1 MADLG
6 KIPEFKKSFWKAIGD
21 EVADRIRVHTT
32 KGGKDVFNKNFT
44 PYQRHAPFWFTKK
57 VNGKTIRVY
66 AEDYPT
72 RKPKIARGGGN
83 FGSKVNLQLSGDMM
97 RNLQTRGF
105 TNDSVVIG
113 WSGAEAQ
120 KIGWNSEMGRSV
132 TTKKKPISDGALR
145 FVLKEID
152 RQIEKNI
159 KKQTSKPINYKI
171 GKR

>member
-1 MADLG
+1 MANLG
-6 KIPEFKKSFWKAIGD
+6 KIPEFKRSFWKAIGD

-32 KGGKDVFNKNFT
+32 KGGKDVFNKNFKQ
-44 PYQRHAPFWFTKK
+44 YSK
-57 VNGKTIRVY
+57 GY
-66 AEDYPT
+66 AE
-72 RKPKIARGGGN
+72 RKPKIARGGQN

-105 TNDSVVIG
+105 TNESVVIG
-113 WSGAEAQ
+113 WSGVEAQ

-132 TTKKKPISDGALR
+132 TTRSKPVSSGVLR

-159 KKQTSKPINYKI
+159 KRQTSKPINYKI
-171 GKR
+171 GK

>member
-1 MADLG
+1 MYHIKSIFSIPIATTPAADPIITILPPVPAAYA
-6 KIPEFKKSFWKAIGD
+6 IPCHSGLSIDSPNIPIEA
-21 EVADRIRVHTT
+21 AT
-32 KGGKDVFNKNFT
+32 
-44 PYQRHAPFWFTKK
+44 
-57 VNGKTIRVY
+57 NGTLSIA
-66 AEDYPT
+66 AE
-72 RKPKIARGGGN
+72 RKPKIARGGQN

-120 KIGWNSEMGRSV
+120 KIGWNSEMGRTV
-132 TTKKKPISDGALR
+132 TTRSKPVSDGILR

-159 KKQTSKPINYKI
+159 KKQTSKSINYKI
-171 GKR
+171 GK